1 MPNKRN
7 ATAND
12 FNDGIALWARPLLWA
27 GGTLLSKPRDSALA
41 IAAGVA
47 AGAILINSL
56 YLQPGP
62 HPAPIF
68 AFKHSPIAMDTP
80 TGAVANA
87 NTNMMPRARPAEV
100 ANVEPAPQPRV
111 VAAPAPVPLAPPVAA
126 ATRRDKDPIA
136 ELLGS
141 PPGRASAASGRIAS
155 IAPSAPVPPAPI
167 PAAAPPSTG
176 NLAAIQRRLAEFGY
190 GPVAAT
196 GNDSPDTHAAIERFE
211 RRRGMPVTGK
221 VSERLTREL
230 TTVTGPL

>member
-1 MPNKRN
+1 VPSKRN
-7 ATAND
+7 TPTND
-12 FNDGIALWARPLLWA
+12 FSDGIALWARPLLWA
-27 GGTLLSKPRDSALA
+27 GGTLLSRPRDSALA

-68 AFKHSPIAMDTP
+68 AFKHSPIAADAP

-87 NTNMMPRARPAEV
+87 MPRARPADA
-100 ANVEPAPQPRV
+100 ANVESAPPRV
-111 VAAPAPVPLAPPVAA
+111 VTAPAPAQNAPPVASA
-126 ATRRDKDPIA
+126 ARRDKDPIA

-141 PPGRASAASGRIAS
+141 PPVRTSAASGRVAS
-155 IAPSAPVPPAPI
+155 IAPSAPVPPASI
-167 PAAAPPSTG
+167 PAAAPSSG
-176 NLAAIQRRLAEFGY
+176 NLTAIQRRLAEFGY

-196 GNDSPDTHAAIERFE
+196 GHDSPDTRAAIERFE

-221 VSERLTREL
+221 VTERLAREL
-230 TTVTGPL
+230 TAVTGPL

>member
-1 MPNKRN
+1 MPSKRN
-7 ATAND
+7 TATNN

-68 AFKHSPIAMDTP
+68 AFKHSPIAADTP
-80 TGAVANA
+80 TGAVANT
-87 NTNMMPRARPAEV
+87 NTMPRARPAEA

-111 VAAPAPVPLAPPVAA
+111 VAAPAPVPPVAA
-126 ATRRDKDPIA
+126 AARRDKDPIA

-141 PPGRASAASGRIAS
+141 PPGRASAASGRVAS

-167 PAAAPPSTG
+167 PAVAPPAG
-176 NLAAIQRRLAEFGY
+176 NLTAIQRRLAEFGY

-196 GNDSPDTHAAIERFE
+196 GHDSPDTRAAIERFE

-230 TTVTGPL
+230 TNVTGPL

>member
-1 MPNKRN
+1 VPSKRN
-7 ATAND
+7 TATND

-27 GGTLLSKPRDSALA
+27 GGTLLSRPRDSALA

-68 AFKHSPIAMDTP
+68 AIKHSPIAADVP
-80 TGAVANA
+80 TGAVAN
-87 NTNMMPRARPAEV
+87 TMPRARPAD
-100 ANVEPAPQPRV
+100 AASVEPASQPRA
-111 VAAPAPVPLAPPVAA
+111 VAAPAPVPLVPPA
-126 ATRRDKDPIA
+126 ATTVRRDKDPIA

-141 PPGRASAASGRIAS
+141 SPGRASAASGRVAS
-155 IAPSAPVPPAPI
+155 IAPSPVLPAPI
-167 PAAAPPSTG
+167 PAAAPAISG
-176 NLAAIQRRLAEFGY
+176 NQLAAIQRRLAEFGY
-190 GPVAAT
+190 GPVAST
-196 GNDSPDTHAAIERFE
+196 GNDGPDTRAAIERFE

-230 TTVTGPL
+230 TAVTGPL